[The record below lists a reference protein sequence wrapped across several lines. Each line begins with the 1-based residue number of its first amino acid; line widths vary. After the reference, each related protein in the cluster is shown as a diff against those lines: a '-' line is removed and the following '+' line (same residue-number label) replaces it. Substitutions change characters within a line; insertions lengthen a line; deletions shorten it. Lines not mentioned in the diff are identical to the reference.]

1 MSLVN
6 VATLLSKWGKKVLMM
21 DWDLEAPGLENF
33 FKEELKSVDWSQQK
47 GVIEWL
53 YAQQKGEKVKWQDW
67 VVPFKTIISETDL
80 HLFVSGTT
88 NGHYSEMLR
97 EFNISKFYEE
107 HDGGR
112 CLEKFREEL
121 LAAYDFV
128 LIDSR
133 TGVTDFGGICTIQ
146 MPDMLVMPFS
156 PTEQGLNGTEKIARK
171 VLEAHQKMPLD
182 RFKLLIFPVPS
193 RFDST
198 PEFETSRRWLHR
210 IAEQLKFLY
219 DDWLPADVSLND
231 FLQRVKIPYIPY
243 FSFGERLPVIEQ
255 GVSDPAGLG
264 YAYENLAMLSGGGL
278 DNVNLFMEKREEYL
292 EDISGQKSITEQI
305 NPTLNDPFR
314 QVRIFISFSNKD
326 SDIKD
331 QIVKNITTLI
341 LPYKNIE
348 FASRTMILTSL
359 GQSRVKSLSNN
370 IDRADIILILLSDN
384 YFIPSSDVVSGHLIA
399 TEVQDEFI
407 IIQNRDNERQLI
419 IPIYFTTKSKS
430 IISLGHLSDRLGI
443 DASDVYAYDPVDYTS
458 RQLLPVIVDKLHDKS
473 KAIMIA

>member
-1 MSLVN
+1 MSRVITFYSYKGGVGRSMALVN

-33 FKEELKSVDWSQQK
+33 FKEELKNVDWAKQK

-53 YAQQKGEKVKWQDW
+53 NAQQKGEAVKWQDW
-67 VVPFKTIISETDL
+67 VIPFKTSISETDL
-80 HLFVSGTT
+80 HLFVSGGA

-97 EFNISKFYEE
+97 DFNISKFYEE

-112 CLEKFREEL
+112 RLEKFREEL

-231 FLQRVKIPYIPY
+231 FLQRIKIPYIPY

-255 GVSDPAGLG
+255 GMSDTAGLG
-264 YAYENLAMLSGGGL
+264 YAYESLAILITNNLEDSETFMEDRAAYLAEADGL
-278 DNVNLFMEKREEYL
+278 D
-292 EDISGQKSITEQI
+292 
-305 NPTLNDPFR
+305 
-314 QVRIFISFSNKD
+314 
-326 SDIKD
+326 
-331 QIVKNITTLI
+331 
-341 LPYKNIE
+341 YKNFTPDME
-348 FASRTMILTSL
+348 LALSQLGENCQRLLKMSSL
-359 GQSRVKSLSNN
+359 GSSPAEIASAFGLSNAN
-370 IDRADIILILLSDN
+370 VVKMAVYRCRERLLKVLNEQPDLKKRLREGLSD
-384 YFIPSSDVVSGHLIA
+384 SS
-399 TEVQDEFI
+399 EQD
-407 IIQNRDNERQLI
+407 N
-419 IPIYFTTKSKS
+419 
-430 IISLGHLSDRLGI
+430 
-443 DASDVYAYDPVDYTS
+443 
-458 RQLLPVIVDKLHDKS
+458 
-473 KAIMIA
+473 

>member
-1 MSLVN
+1 MALVN

-53 YAQQKGEKVKWQDW
+53 YAQQKGEEVKWQDW
-67 VVPFKTIISETDL
+67 VVPFKTSISETDL
-80 HLFVSGTT
+80 HLFVSGAA

-112 CLEKFREEL
+112 RLEKFREEL

-182 RFKLLIFPVPS
+182 RFKLLILPVPS

-219 DDWLPADVSLND
+219 DDWLPADVPLND
-231 FLQRVKIPYIPY
+231 FLQRIKIPYIPY

-255 GVSDPAGLG
+255 GVSDTAGLG
-264 YAYENLAMLSGGGL
+264 YAYENLAMLIT
-278 DNVNLFMEKREEYL
+278 NNLEDSETFMEDRISYLAEADESLAMLITNNL
-292 EDISGQKSITEQI
+292 EDSET
-305 NPTLNDPFR
+305 
-314 QVRIFISFSNKD
+314 FIEDKASYLAEAEELD
-326 SDIKD
+326 
-331 QIVKNITTLI
+331 
-341 LPYKNIE
+341 YKNFTPDME
-348 FASRTMILTSL
+348 FALSQLGEKCQRLLKMSSL
-359 GQSRVKSLSNN
+359 GSSSAEIASAFGFSSANMAKKETYRCRQRLQKVLSEQPDLMKRLKS
-370 IDRADIILILLSDN
+370 
-384 YFIPSSDVVSGHLIA
+384 
-399 TEVQDEFI
+399 
-407 IIQNRDNERQLI
+407 QLE
-419 IPIYFTTKSKS
+419 
-430 IISLGHLSDRLGI
+430 
-443 DASDVYAYDPVDYTS
+443 
-458 RQLLPVIVDKLHDKS
+458 
-473 KAIMIA
+473 

>member
-1 MSLVN
+1 MSRVITFYSYKGGVGRSMALVN

-53 YAQQKGEKVKWQDW
+53 NAQQNGEAVKWQDW
-67 VVPFKTIISETDL
+67 VIPFKTSISETDL
-80 HLFVSGTT
+80 HLFVSGGA
-88 NGHYSEMLR
+88 NGHYAEMLR

-107 HDGGR
+107 QDGGR
-112 CLEKFREEL
+112 RLEQFREEL

-231 FLQRVKIPYIPY
+231 FLLRIKIPYIPY

-255 GVSDPAGLG
+255 GMSDAAGLG
-264 YAYENLAMLSGGGL
+264 YAYESLAMLIENGL
-278 DNVNLFMEKREEYL
+278 DGIDEFMDARGTYLRRAIGSGEETL
-292 EDISGQKSITEQI
+292 GHESKELLSEAIGRLTDRSKHLLLMEASGASIEDIAIALNFSSPNAARKELSRARQQLQMELSGQSH
-305 NPTLNDPFR
+305 
-314 QVRIFISFSNKD
+314 S
-326 SDIKD
+326 
-331 QIVKNITTLI
+331 
-341 LPYKNIE
+341 
-348 FASRTMILTSL
+348 LT
-359 GQSRVKSLSNN
+359 
-370 IDRADIILILLSDN
+370 
-384 YFIPSSDVVSGHLIA
+384 
-399 TEVQDEFI
+399 
-407 IIQNRDNERQLI
+407 
-419 IPIYFTTKSKS
+419 
-430 IISLGHLSDRLGI
+430 RL
-443 DASDVYAYDPVDYTS
+443 
-458 RQLLPVIVDKLHDKS
+458 RQLLVLYGNK
-473 KAIMIA
+473 

>member
-1 MSLVN
+1 MSRVITFYSYKGGVGRSMALVN

-53 YAQQKGEKVKWQDW
+53 NAQQNGEAVKWQDW
-67 VVPFKTIISETDL
+67 VIPFKTTISETDL
-80 HLFVSGTT
+80 HLFVSGGA

-97 EFNISKFYEE
+97 DFNISKFYEA

-112 CLEKFREEL
+112 RLEQFREEL

-146 MPDMLVMPFS
+146 MPDILVMPFS

-171 VLEAHQKMPLD
+171 VLEAHHKMPLD

-255 GVSDPAGLG
+255 GMSDSAGLG
-264 YAYENLAMLSGGGL
+264 YAYESLAMLIARQVDEVDEFMASREIYLQKAILSDLLSSEAMEQFIKELKEGKYKEAIVSVATEEAKDDGGGVQGSRASL
-278 DNVNLFMEKREEYL
+278 YTAAGLMVGTQLGRVFVGATLGSTAAAAVSIAMPIAGIGTAIWALLGEKDKAE
-292 EDISGQKSITEQI
+292 IT
-305 NPTLNDPFR
+305 
-314 QVRIFISFSNKD
+314 RIYSEA
-326 SDIKD
+326 
-331 QIVKNITTLI
+331 VKEA
-341 LPYKNIE
+341 KE
-348 FASRTMILTSL
+348 
-359 GQSRVKSLSNN
+359 
-370 IDRADIILILLSDN
+370 
-384 YFIPSSDVVSGHLIA
+384 
-399 TEVQDEFI
+399 
-407 IIQNRDNERQLI
+407 
-419 IPIYFTTKSKS
+419 
-430 IISLGHLSDRLGI
+430 
-443 DASDVYAYDPVDYTS
+443 
-458 RQLLPVIVDKLHDKS
+458 
-473 KAIMIA
+473 